1 MTLKAPTQCMN
12 DILDIWCCTTDFIVK
27 HFYWGPRSHS
37 MKTNIFWGSRFAVCL
52 QIFTLPLLLYI
63 YLQLQYWGM
72 DYLSARDK
80 TINRLINQ
88 TMKMID
94 PDQWPWM
101 TNWWSHLFLAPWR
114 IWSAGQGPEE
124 DFENHWIFQLKLVHK

>member
-12 DILDIWCCTTDFIVK
+12 DTLGIWCCTTDFIVK

-52 QIFTLPLLLYI
+52 QLFTLPPPTALYLFTAAI
-63 YLQLQYWGM
+63 LRNG
-72 DYLSARDK
+72 ARDK
-80 TINRLINQ
+80 TINKLINQ

-101 TNWWSHLFLAPWR
+101 TNWWSHLFFGTLADLVSWWR
-114 IWSAGQGPEE
+114 TWGRFWKSLNLSIEVGS
-124 DFENHWIFQLKLVHK
+124 